1 MSFLLSPS
9 VSDILYG
16 AGLGYLG
23 ISAYLSFK
31 AGSVS
36 VMDPMAYMALF
47 KSDMVPNLLPL
58 LGGYVG
64 YMYGGTMG
72 GSLWTYGG
80 GIVGGALGQAFSP
93 SLRSGN

>member
-23 ISAYLSFK
+23 ISAMMSFK
-31 AGSVS
+31 AGGLSI
-36 VMDPMAYMALF
+36 MDPMSYMAIMKADPL
-47 KSDMVPNLLPL
+47 PGLLPL

-64 YMYGGTMG
+64 YMYGQGQSAMMVYGMG
-72 GSLWTYGG
+72 LAGG
-80 GIVGGALGQAFSP
+80 VLGQALAP